1 MGLFSFGSKS
11 QQDADDDQTP
21 VRPRRSARA
30 PDDEPMDP
38 MLPEKK
44 RARRRLIG
52 ATALVLAAVI
62 GLPMI
67 FDSEPRPISQDINIQ
82 IPPRDKAPTMNAS
95 PMPLPPTQATQ
106 PEAPLPEAPPPEAQ
120 KPEAP
125 KQMAADAES
134 PAADAAPSAPSV
146 PSASDAKPEPRQ
158 PSSAALAG
166 EKAATVAVGEKRV
179 DSLVDKP
186 AAAPTDAAR
195 SADKDKGRYIVQVAA
210 VSNKAKV
217 DELLQKLKRG
227 GIEGYWQKI
236 TTKEG
241 DRFRVRVGPF
251 SSRDEA
257 EKMSKRIDKLGLH
270 GTIQAI

>member
-1 MGLFSFGSKS
+1 MGLFSFGGKS
-11 QQDADDDQTP
+11 QQDADDDQAP
-21 VRPRRSARA
+21 VRPRRSARV
-30 PDDEPMDP
+30 PEDEPMDP

-82 IPPRDKAPTMNAS
+82 IPPRDKAPAMNAS

-106 PEAPLPEAPPPEAQ
+106 PEAPPPEAQ
-120 KPEAP
+120 KPESP
-125 KQMAADAES
+125 KPM
-134 PAADAAPSAPSV
+134 AADAAPPAPE
-146 PSASDAKPEPRQ
+146 AKPESRQ
-158 PSSAALAG
+158 ASSAPIAP
-166 EKAATVAVGEKRV
+166 EKATTVAVGEKRV

-186 AAAPTDAAR
+186 SAAPADAAK
-195 SADKDKGRYIVQVAA
+195 SADKNKGRFIVQVAA

>member
-1 MGLFSFGSKS
+1 MGLFSFGGKP

-21 VRPRRSARA
+21 VRPRRSARV
-30 PDDEPMDP
+30 PEDEPMDP

-82 IPPRDKAPTMNAS
+82 IPPRDKAPAMNAS

-106 PEAPLPEAPPPEAQ
+106 PEAPPPEAQ

-125 KQMAADAES
+125 KQT
-134 PAADAAPSAPSV
+134 AADAASSS

-158 PSSAALAG
+158 PSSAALAA

-186 AAAPTDAAR
+186 VAAPADTSCR
-195 SADKDKGRYIVQVAA
+195 SQ
-210 VSNKAKV
+210 
-217 DELLQKLKRG
+217 
-227 GIEGYWQKI
+227 
-236 TTKEG
+236 
-241 DRFRVRVGPF
+241 RFRT
-251 SSRDEA
+251 
-257 EKMSKRIDKLGLH
+257 KRRLTSCYKS
-270 GTIQAI
+270 

>member
-1 MGLFSFGSKS
+1 MGLFSFGGKS
-11 QQDADDDQTP
+11 QQDADDDQAP
-21 VRPRRSARA
+21 VRPRRSARV
-30 PDDEPMDP
+30 PEDEPMDP

-82 IPPRDKAPTMNAS
+82 IPPRDKAPAMNAS

-106 PEAPLPEAPPPEAQ
+106 PEAPPPEAQ

-125 KQMAADAES
+125 KQT
-134 PAADAAPSAPSV
+134 AADAAPSVPSV
-146 PSASDAKPEPRQ
+146 PSASDARPEPRQ
-158 PSSAALAG
+158 PSSAPIAP

-186 AAAPTDAAR
+186 SAAPADAAK
-195 SADKDKGRYIVQVAA
+195 SADKNKGRFIVQVAA

>member
-1 MGLFSFGSKS
+1 MGLFSFGGKP

-21 VRPRRSARA
+21 VRPRRSARV
-30 PDDEPMDP
+30 PEDEPMDP

-82 IPPRDKAPTMNAS
+82 IPPRDKAPAMNAS

-106 PEAPLPEAPPPEAQ
+106 PEAPPPEAQ
-120 KPEAP
+120 KPESP
-125 KQMAADAES
+125 KQT
-134 PAADAAPSAPSV
+134 AADAASSS

-158 PSSAALAG
+158 PSSAALAA

-186 AAAPTDAAR
+186 VAAPADTAKT
-195 SADKDKGRYIVQVAA
+195 ADKDRGRYIVQVAA

>member
-1 MGLFSFGSKS
+1 MGLFSFGGKS

-21 VRPRRSARA
+21 VRPRRSARV
-30 PDDEPMDP
+30 PEDEPMDP

-82 IPPRDKAPTMNAS
+82 IPPRDKAPAMNAS

-106 PEAPLPEAPPPEAQ
+106 PEAPPPEAQ

-125 KQMAADAES
+125 KQT
-134 PAADAAPSAPSV
+134 AADAAPSVPSV
-146 PSASDAKPEPRQ
+146 PSASDAKLEPRQ
-158 PSSAALAG
+158 STSAPIAA

-186 AAAPTDAAR
+186 SAAPVDAPK
-195 SADKDKGRYIVQVAA
+195 SADKNKGRFIVQVAA

>member
-1 MGLFSFGSKS
+1 MGLFSFGGKP

-21 VRPRRSARA
+21 VRPRRSARV
-30 PDDEPMDP
+30 PEDEPMDP

-106 PEAPLPEAPPPEAQ
+106 PEAPPPEAQ

-125 KQMAADAES
+125 KQT
-134 PAADAAPSAPSV
+134 AADAASSS

-158 PSSAALAG
+158 PSSAALAA

-186 AAAPTDAAR
+186 VAAPADTAKT
-195 SADKDKGRYIVQVAA
+195 ADKDRGRYIVQVAA

>member
-1 MGLFSFGSKS
+1 
-11 QQDADDDQTP
+11 
-21 VRPRRSARA
+21 
-30 PDDEPMDP
+30 MDP

-82 IPPRDKAPTMNAS
+82 IPPRDKAPAMNAS

-106 PEAPLPEAPPPEAQ
+106 PEAPPPEAQ

-125 KQMAADAES
+125 KQT
-134 PAADAAPSAPSV
+134 AADAASSS

-158 PSSAALAG
+158 PSSAALAA

-186 AAAPTDAAR
+186 VAAPADTAKT
-195 SADKDKGRYIVQVAA
+195 ADKDRGRYIVQVAA

>member
-1 MGLFSFGSKS
+1 MGLFSFGGKS
-11 QQDADDDQTP
+11 QQDADDDQVP
-21 VRPRRSARA
+21 VRPRRSARV
-30 PDDEPMDP
+30 PEDEPMDP

-82 IPPRDKAPTMNAS
+82 IPPRDKAPAMNAS

-106 PEAPLPEAPPPEAQ
+106 PEAPPPEAQ

-125 KQMAADAES
+125 K
-134 PAADAAPSAPSV
+134 PTAADAAPPAPEAKTESRQASSAPIA
-146 PSASDAKPEPRQ
+146 P
-158 PSSAALAG
+158 

-186 AAAPTDAAR
+186 SAAPADAAK
-195 SADKDKGRYIVQVAA
+195 SADKNKGRFIVQVAA

>member
-1 MGLFSFGSKS
+1 MGLFSFGGKS
-11 QQDADDDQTP
+11 QQDADDDQVP
-21 VRPRRSARA
+21 VRPRRSARV
-30 PDDEPMDP
+30 PEDEPMDP

-82 IPPRDKAPTMNAS
+82 IPPRDKAPAMNAS

-106 PEAPLPEAPPPEAQ
+106 PEAPPPEAQ

-125 KQMAADAES
+125 K
-134 PAADAAPSAPSV
+134 PTAADAAPPAPE
-146 PSASDAKPEPRQ
+146 AKTEPRQ

-186 AAAPTDAAR
+186 SAAPADAAK
-195 SADKDKGRYIVQVAA
+195 SADKNKGRFIVQVAA

>member
-1 MGLFSFGSKS
+1 MGLFSFGGKS

-30 PDDEPMDP
+30 PEDEPMDP

-82 IPPRDKAPTMNAS
+82 IPPRDKAPAMNAS

-106 PEAPLPEAPPPEAQ
+106 PEAPPPEAQ

-125 KQMAADAES
+125 KQT
-134 PAADAAPSAPSV
+134 AADAASSS

-158 PSSAALAG
+158 PSSAALAA

-186 AAAPTDAAR
+186 VAAPADTAKT
-195 SADKDKGRYIVQVAA
+195 ADKDRGRYIVQVAA

>member
-1 MGLFSFGSKS
+1 MGLFSFGGKS

-106 PEAPLPEAPPPEAQ
+106 PEAPSPEAQ

-125 KQMAADAES
+125 TQT
-134 PAADAAPSAPSV
+134 AADAASSA
-146 PSASDAKPEPRQ
+146 PSASDAKPGQRPAT
-158 PSSAALAG
+158 SAALST

-186 AAAPTDAAR
+186 AAAPTDAAK

-270 GTIQAI
+270 GTVQAI

>member
-1 MGLFSFGSKS
+1 MGLFSFGGKP
-11 QQDADDDQTP
+11 QQDADDDQMP
-21 VRPRRSARA
+21 VRPRRSARV
-30 PDDEPMDP
+30 PEDEPMDP

-82 IPPRDKAPTMNAS
+82 IPPRDKAPAMNAS

-106 PEAPLPEAPPPEAQ
+106 PEAPPPEAQ

-125 KQMAADAES
+125 KQT
-134 PAADAAPSAPSV
+134 AADAASSS

-158 PSSAALAG
+158 PSSAALAA
-166 EKAATVAVGEKRV
+166 EKAATVAIGEKRV

-186 AAAPTDAAR
+186 VAAPADTAKT
-195 SADKDKGRYIVQVAA
+195 ADKDRGRYIVQVAA

>member
-1 MGLFSFGSKS
+1 MGLFSFGGKP

-21 VRPRRSARA
+21 VRPRRSARV
-30 PDDEPMDP
+30 PEDEPMDP

-82 IPPRDKAPTMNAS
+82 IPPRDKAPEMNAS

-106 PEAPLPEAPPPEAQ
+106 PEAPPPEAQ

-125 KQMAADAES
+125 KQT
-134 PAADAAPSAPSV
+134 AADAASSS

-158 PSSAALAG
+158 PSSAALAA

-186 AAAPTDAAR
+186 VAAPADTAKT
-195 SADKDKGRYIVQVAA
+195 ADKDRGRYIVQVAA

>member
-1 MGLFSFGSKS
+1 MGLFSFGGKS
-11 QQDADDDQTP
+11 QQDADDDQVP
-21 VRPRRSARA
+21 VRPRRSARV
-30 PDDEPMDP
+30 PEDEPMDP

-82 IPPRDKAPTMNAS
+82 IPPRDKAPAMNAS

-106 PEAPLPEAPPPEAQ
+106 PEAPPPEAQ

-125 KQMAADAES
+125 K
-134 PAADAAPSAPSV
+134 PTAADAAPPAPEAKTESRQASSAPIA
-146 PSASDAKPEPRQ
+146 P
-158 PSSAALAG
+158 

-186 AAAPTDAAR
+186 SAAPADASK
-195 SADKDKGRYIVQVAA
+195 SADKNKGRFIVQVAA

>member
-1 MGLFSFGSKS
+1 MGLFSFGGKS

-21 VRPRRSARA
+21 VRPRRSARVA
-30 PDDEPMDP
+30 EDEPMDP

-82 IPPRDKAPTMNAS
+82 IPPRDKAPEMNAS

-106 PEAPLPEAPPPEAQ
+106 PEAPPPEAQ

-125 KQMAADAES
+125 KQT
-134 PAADAAPSAPSV
+134 AADAASSS

-158 PSSAALAG
+158 PSSAALAA

-186 AAAPTDAAR
+186 VAAPADTAKT
-195 SADKDKGRYIVQVAA
+195 ADKDRGRYIVQVAA

>member
-1 MGLFSFGSKS
+1 MGLFSFGGKS

-30 PDDEPMDP
+30 PEDEPMDP

-82 IPPRDKAPTMNAS
+82 IPPRDKAPAMNAS
-95 PMPLPPTQATQ
+95 PMPLPPSQATQ
-106 PEAPLPEAPPPEAQ
+106 SEAPPPEAP
-120 KPEAP
+120 KPVAEA
-125 KQMAADAES
+125 S
-134 PAADAAPSAPSV
+134 APSAP
-146 PSASDAKPEPRQ
+146 AAEAKPEPR
-158 PSSAALAG
+158 PASSAPVAP

-186 AAAPTDAAR
+186 SAAPADAAK
-195 SADKDKGRYIVQVAA
+195 SADKNKGRFIVQVAA

-251 SSRDEA
+251 SSREEA

>member
-1 MGLFSFGSKS
+1 MGLFSFGGKP

-21 VRPRRSARA
+21 VRPRRSARV
-30 PDDEPMDP
+30 PEDEPMDP

-82 IPPRDKAPTMNAS
+82 IPPRDKAPAMNAS

-106 PEAPLPEAPPPEAQ
+106 PEAPPPEAQ

-125 KQMAADAES
+125 KQT
-134 PAADAAPSAPSV
+134 AADAASSS

-158 PSSAALAG
+158 PSSAALAA
-166 EKAATVAVGEKRV
+166 EKSSTVAVGEKRV

-186 AAAPTDAAR
+186 VAAPADTAKT
-195 SADKDKGRYIVQVAA
+195 ADKDRGRYIVQVAA

>member
-1 MGLFSFGSKS
+1 MGLFSFGGKP

-21 VRPRRSARA
+21 VRPRRSARV
-30 PDDEPMDP
+30 PEDEPMDP
-38 MLPEKK
+38 MMPEKK

-82 IPPRDKAPTMNAS
+82 IPPRDKAPAMNAS

-106 PEAPLPEAPPPEAQ
+106 PEAPPPEAQ

-125 KQMAADAES
+125 KQT
-134 PAADAAPSAPSV
+134 AADAASSS

-158 PSSAALAG
+158 PSSAALAA

-186 AAAPTDAAR
+186 VAAPADTAKT
-195 SADKDKGRYIVQVAA
+195 ADKDRGRYIVQVAA

>member
-1 MGLFSFGSKS
+1 MGLFSFGSNT

-30 PDDEPMDP
+30 PQDEPMDP

-52 ATALVLAAVI
+52 VTALVLAAVI
-62 GLPMI
+62 ALPMI
-67 FDSEPRPISQDINIQ
+67 FDAEPRPISQDINIQ
-82 IPPRDKAPTMNAS
+82 IPPRDKAPPMSTS
-95 PMPLPPTQATQ
+95 PMPLPP
-106 PEAPLPEAPPPEAQ
+106 
-120 KPEAP
+120 
-125 KQMAADAES
+125 AAVVPSEGSAG
-134 PAADAAPSAPSV
+134 ADDTPPSAPATTTAPAQPLPKQPDNKAV
-146 PSASDAKPEPRQ
+146 TVAEKEPATRD
-158 PSSAALAG
+158 
-166 EKAATVAVGEKRV
+166 KAATVAVGEKRV

-186 AAAPTDAAR
+186 SAASSDSAK
-195 SADKDKGRYIVQVAA
+195 SADKYKSRYIVQVAA

-227 GIEGYWQKI
+227 GIEGYWQKV

-251 SSRDEA
+251 PSRDEA
-257 EKMSKRIDKLGLH
+257 EKMSKRIDKLGLS
-270 GTIQAI
+270 GTVQAL

>member
-1 MGLFSFGSKS
+1 MGLFSFGGKS

-21 VRPRRSARA
+21 VRPRRSARV
-30 PDDEPMDP
+30 PEDEPMDP

-82 IPPRDKAPTMNAS
+82 IPPRDKAPAMNAS

-106 PEAPLPEAPPPEAQ
+106 PEAPPPEAQ

-125 KQMAADAES
+125 KQT
-134 PAADAAPSAPSV
+134 AADAAPSVPSV

-166 EKAATVAVGEKRV
+166 EKAATVAVGDKRI

-186 AAAPTDAAR
+186 SAAPADAAK
-195 SADKDKGRYIVQVAA
+195 SADKNKGRFIVQVAA

-257 EKMSKRIDKLGLH
+257 EKMSKRIDKLGLN

>member
-1 MGLFSFGSKS
+1 MGLFSFGGNS

-21 VRPRRSARA
+21 VRPRRSART
-30 PDDEPMDP
+30 PEDEPMDP

-67 FDSEPRPISQDINIQ
+67 FDADPRPISQDINIQ
-82 IPPRDKAPTMNAS
+82 IPPRDKAPAMNGS
-95 PMPLPPTQATQ
+95 PMPLPLPPAAHPEAPQ
-106 PEAPLPEAPPPEAQ
+106 PEAPKSEQPKAEPPKASAAEPE
-120 KPEAP
+120 
-125 KQMAADAES
+125 S
-134 PAADAAPSAPSV
+134 AAPV
-146 PSASDAKPEPRQ
+146 VSDAKPQARQ
-158 PSSAALAG
+158 ANSASPSSD
-166 EKAATVAVGEKRV
+166 KAATVAVGDKRV

-186 AAAPTDAAR
+186 SAASPD
-195 SADKDKGRYIVQVAA
+195 SAKSVDKDKGRFIVQVAA

-227 GIEGYWQKI
+227 GIDGYWQKV

-251 SSRDEA
+251 SSRSEA
-257 EKMSKRIDKLGLH
+257 EKMSKRIDKLGLR

>member
-1 MGLFSFGSKS
+1 MGLFSFGGKS
-11 QQDADDDQTP
+11 QQDADDDQVP
-21 VRPRRSARA
+21 VRPRRSARV
-30 PDDEPMDP
+30 PEDEPMDP

-82 IPPRDKAPTMNAS
+82 IPPRDKAPAMNAS

-106 PEAPLPEAPPPEAQ
+106 PEAPPPEAQ

-125 KQMAADAES
+125 K
-134 PAADAAPSAPSV
+134 PTAADAAPPAPEAKTESRQASSAPIA
-146 PSASDAKPEPRQ
+146 P
-158 PSSAALAG
+158 

-186 AAAPTDAAR
+186 AAAPADAAK
-195 SADKDKGRYIVQVAA
+195 SADKNKGRFIVQVAA

-236 TTKEG
+236 ATKEG

>member
-1 MGLFSFGSKS
+1 MGLFSFGGKS

-30 PDDEPMDP
+30 PEDEPMDP

-82 IPPRDKAPTMNAS
+82 IPPRDKAPAMNAS

-106 PEAPLPEAPPPEAQ
+106 PEAPPPEAQ
-120 KPEAP
+120 KPEAA
-125 KQMAADAES
+125 KA
-134 PAADAAPSAPSV
+134 AADAASSAPSA

-186 AAAPTDAAR
+186 SAAPADATK
-195 SADKDKGRYIVQVAA
+195 SADKNKGRFIVQVAA

-227 GIEGYWQKI
+227 GIEGYWQKV

>member
-1 MGLFSFGSKS
+1 MGLFSFGGKS
-11 QQDADDDQTP
+11 QQDADDDQVP
-21 VRPRRSARA
+21 VRPRRSARV
-30 PDDEPMDP
+30 PEDEPMDP

-82 IPPRDKAPTMNAS
+82 IPPRDKAPAMNAS

-106 PEAPLPEAPPPEAQ
+106 PEAPPPEAQ

-125 KQMAADAES
+125 KQT
-134 PAADAAPSAPSV
+134 AADAASSS

-158 PSSAALAG
+158 PSSAALAA

-186 AAAPTDAAR
+186 VAAPADTAKT
-195 SADKDKGRYIVQVAA
+195 ADKDRGRYIVQVAA

>member
-1 MGLFSFGSKS
+1 
-11 QQDADDDQTP
+11 
-21 VRPRRSARA
+21 
-30 PDDEPMDP
+30 
-38 MLPEKK
+38 
-44 RARRRLIG
+44 
-52 ATALVLAAVI
+52 VI

-82 IPPRDKAPTMNAS
+82 IPPRDKAPAMNAS

-106 PEAPLPEAPPPEAQ
+106 PEAPPPEAQ

-125 KQMAADAES
+125 KQT
-134 PAADAAPSAPSV
+134 AADAASSS

-158 PSSAALAG
+158 PSSAALAA

-186 AAAPTDAAR
+186 VAAPADTAKT
-195 SADKDKGRYIVQVAA
+195 ADKDRGRYIVQVAA

>member
-30 PDDEPMDP
+30 PEDEPMDP

-106 PEAPLPEAPPPEAQ
+106 PEAPPPEAQ

-125 KQMAADAES
+125 KQMAADA
-134 PAADAAPSAPSV
+134 A
-146 PSASDAKPEPRQ
+146 PSASDVKPEQR
-158 PSSAALAG
+158 SASTVVIST

-186 AAAPTDAAR
+186 AVAPTDAAR

-257 EKMSKRIDKLGLH
+257 EKMSKRIDKLGLR

>member
-1 MGLFSFGSKS
+1 MGLFSFGGKP

-21 VRPRRSARA
+21 VRPRRSARV
-30 PDDEPMDP
+30 PEDEPMDP

-82 IPPRDKAPTMNAS
+82 IPPRDKAPAMNAS

-106 PEAPLPEAPPPEAQ
+106 PEAPPPEAQ

-125 KQMAADAES
+125 KQT
-134 PAADAAPSAPSV
+134 AADAASST

-158 PSSAALAG
+158 PSSAALAA

-186 AAAPTDAAR
+186 VAAPADTAKT
-195 SADKDKGRYIVQVAA
+195 ADKDRGRYIVQVAA

>member
-1 MGLFSFGSKS
+1 MGLFSFGGKP

-21 VRPRRSARA
+21 VRPRRSARV
-30 PDDEPMDP
+30 PEDEPMDP

-82 IPPRDKAPTMNAS
+82 IPPRDKAPAMNVS

-106 PEAPLPEAPPPEAQ
+106 PEAPPPEAQ

-125 KQMAADAES
+125 K
-134 PAADAAPSAPSV
+134 PTAADAAPPAPE
-146 PSASDAKPEPRQ
+146 AKPESRQ
-158 PSSAALAG
+158 ASSAPIAP

-186 AAAPTDAAR
+186 AAAPADAAK
-195 SADKDKGRYIVQVAA
+195 SADKNKGRFIVQVAA

-227 GIEGYWQKI
+227 GIEGYWQKV

>member
-1 MGLFSFGSKS
+1 MGLFSFGGNS

-30 PDDEPMDP
+30 PEDEPMDP

-82 IPPRDKAPTMNAS
+82 IPPRDKAPAMNAS

-106 PEAPLPEAPPPEAQ
+106 PEAPPPEAQ
-120 KPEAP
+120 KPEAA
-125 KQMAADAES
+125 KA
-134 PAADAAPSAPSV
+134 AADAASSAPSAPPA

-186 AAAPTDAAR
+186 SAAPADATK
-195 SADKDKGRYIVQVAA
+195 SADKNKGRFIVQVAA

-227 GIEGYWQKI
+227 GIEGYWQKV

-257 EKMSKRIDKLGLH
+257 EKMSKRIDKLGLT

>member
-1 MGLFSFGSKS
+1 MGLFSFGGKS
-11 QQDADDDQTP
+11 QQDADDDQVP
-21 VRPRRSARA
+21 VRPRRSARV
-30 PDDEPMDP
+30 PEDEPMDP

-82 IPPRDKAPTMNAS
+82 IPPRDKAPAMNAS

-106 PEAPLPEAPPPEAQ
+106 PEAPPPEAQ

-125 KQMAADAES
+125 K
-134 PAADAAPSAPSV
+134 PTAADAAPPAPE
-146 PSASDAKPEPRQ
+146 AKPESRQ
-158 PSSAALAG
+158 ASSAPIAPIAP

-186 AAAPTDAAR
+186 SAAPADAAK
-195 SADKDKGRYIVQVAA
+195 SADKNKGRFIVQVAA

>member
-1 MGLFSFGSKS
+1 MGLFSFGGKP

-21 VRPRRSARA
+21 VRPRRSARV
-30 PDDEPMDP
+30 PEDEPMDP

-82 IPPRDKAPTMNAS
+82 IPPRDKVPAMNAS

-106 PEAPLPEAPPPEAQ
+106 PEAPPPEAQ
-120 KPEAP
+120 KPEAQ
-125 KQMAADAES
+125 KQTV
-134 PAADAAPSAPSV
+134 ADAAPSAPSA
-146 PSASDAKPEPRQ
+146 PTASDAKPEPRQ
-158 PSSAALAG
+158 ATSAPIAA

-186 AAAPTDAAR
+186 SAAPADAAK
-195 SADKDKGRYIVQVAA
+195 SPDKNKGRFIVQVAA

-257 EKMSKRIDKLGLH
+257 EKMSKRIDKLGLN

>member
-1 MGLFSFGSKS
+1 
-11 QQDADDDQTP
+11 
-21 VRPRRSARA
+21 
-30 PDDEPMDP
+30 

-82 IPPRDKAPTMNAS
+82 IPPRDKAPAMNAS

-106 PEAPLPEAPPPEAQ
+106 PEAPPPEAQ

-125 KQMAADAES
+125 KQT
-134 PAADAAPSAPSV
+134 AADAASSS

-158 PSSAALAG
+158 PSSAALAA
-166 EKAATVAVGEKRV
+166 EKAATVAIGEKRV

-186 AAAPTDAAR
+186 VAAPADTAKT
-195 SADKDKGRYIVQVAA
+195 ADKDRGRYIVQVAA

>member
-1 MGLFSFGSKS
+1 MGLFSFGGKS

-30 PDDEPMDP
+30 PEDEPMDP

-82 IPPRDKAPTMNAS
+82 IPPRDKAPAMNAS

-106 PEAPLPEAPPPEAQ
+106 PEAPPPEAQ

-125 KQMAADAES
+125 KQT
-134 PAADAAPSAPSV
+134 AADAASSS

-158 PSSAALAG
+158 PSSAALAA
-166 EKAATVAVGEKRV
+166 EKAATVAIGEKRV

-186 AAAPTDAAR
+186 VAAPADTAKT
-195 SADKDKGRYIVQVAA
+195 ADKDRGRYIVQVAA

-257 EKMSKRIDKLGLH
+257 EKMSKRIDKLGLT

>member
-1 MGLFSFGSKS
+1 MGLFSFGGKS

-30 PDDEPMDP
+30 PEDEPMDP

-82 IPPRDKAPTMNAS
+82 IPPRDKAPAMNAS

-106 PEAPLPEAPPPEAQ
+106 PEAPPPEAQ

-125 KQMAADAES
+125 QQT
-134 PAADAAPSAPSV
+134 AADAAPSAPSV

-166 EKAATVAVGEKRV
+166 EKAATVAIGEKRV

-186 AAAPTDAAR
+186 SAAPADAGK
-195 SADKDKGRYIVQVAA
+195 SADKNKGRFIVQVAA

-257 EKMSKRIDKLGLH
+257 EKMSKRIDKLGLN